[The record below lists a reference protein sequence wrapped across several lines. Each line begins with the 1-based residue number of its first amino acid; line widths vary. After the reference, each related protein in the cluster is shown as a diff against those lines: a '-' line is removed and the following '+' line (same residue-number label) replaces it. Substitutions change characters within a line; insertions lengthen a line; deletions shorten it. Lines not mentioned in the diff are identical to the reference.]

1 MACRVACAS
10 RMSRVLRASAACAA
24 AWLALSG
31 CNLAPAAASRDEVAR
46 LPAPGGARLDAVLVE
61 INTGATDAFQYEVF
75 VLPQGAAAQGRPA
88 ARLMGA
94 TRNEQAWGANLR
106 WQGADR
112 LRVEYWQARA
122 QEGADSPVTVGG
134 QTVQVELAPGILDPA
149 APAGGM
155 EYNLRQAATKR

>member
-1 MACRVACAS
+1 MQKSQAKYR
-10 RMSRVLRASAACAA
+10 
-24 AWLALSG
+24 
-31 CNLAPAAASRDEVAR
+31 
-46 LPAPGGARLDAVLVE
+46 
-61 INTGATDAFQYEVF
+61 
-75 VLPQGAAAQGRPA
+75 
-88 ARLMGA
+88 
-94 TRNEQAWGANLR
+94 EQAWGANLR

-155 EYNLRQAATKR
+155 EYNLRQAGAKR

>member
-1 MACRVACAS
+1 M
-10 RMSRVLRASAACAA
+10 
-24 AWLALSG
+24 
-31 CNLAPAAASRDEVAR
+31 
-46 LPAPGGARLDAVLVE
+46 LVE

-149 APAGGM
+149 APAGDM
-155 EYNLRQAATKR
+155 EYNLRQAGAKR

>member
-31 CNLAPAAASRDEVAR
+31 CNPAPAAASRDEVAR

-75 VLPQGAAAQGRPA
+75 VLPQGAAAQDRPA

-94 TRNEQAWGANLR
+94 TRNEQAWGRQSPL
-106 WQGADR
+106 
-112 LRVEYWQARA
+112 ARRR
-122 QEGADSPVTVGG
+122 P
-134 QTVQVELAPGILDPA
+134 PA
-149 APAGGM
+149 
-155 EYNLRQAATKR
+155 R